1 MKTAI
6 LAAAIAVTATASS
19 AGVIDLARSG
29 DWGTSFSS
37 SDDYDV
43 QVCIMAGIGTDG
55 DMIYFMAQQAFGER
69 SLNIDFRI
77 NNVDAGDG
85 VAVINADLIVD
96 GDKWTLR
103 DAEWMKEGPDV
114 LGIEFEWD
122 GSTGDVARM
131 MSNMAAGNTL
141 VLLNPANSENMTFW
155 KLDGMAEAK
164 EAWEYCMG
172 KLGDFAA

>member
-6 LAAAIAVTATASS
+6 IAAAIAVTATASS

-37 SDDYDV
+37 DDDYDV
-43 QVCIMAGIGTDG
+43 QVCVMAGIGTDG

-77 NNVDAGDG
+77 NN
-85 VAVINADLIVD
+85 INPPEQNFQMDADLNVD
-96 GDKWTLR
+96 GSLWTLR
-103 DAEWMKEGPDV
+103 DAEWLKYDNSIMDV
-114 LGIEFEWD
+114 EFTWD
-122 GSTGDVARM
+122 GSTGDVSRM
-131 MSNMAAGNTL
+131 VSNMAAGNTML
-141 VLLNPANSENMTFW
+141 LLNPENNQTMTTW
-155 KLDGMAEAK
+155 NLEGMDVAK
-164 EAWEYCMG
+164 EAWEYCMD